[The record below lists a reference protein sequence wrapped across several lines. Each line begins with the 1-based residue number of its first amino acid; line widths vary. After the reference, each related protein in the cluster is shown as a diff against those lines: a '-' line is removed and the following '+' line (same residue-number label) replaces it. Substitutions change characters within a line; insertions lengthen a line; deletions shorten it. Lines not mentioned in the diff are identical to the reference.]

1 MKMENDEIV
10 SIRQAPKFEENPF
23 IESSIKEIESKCVIK
38 QRFGTRL
45 DQKGIVATIDPNSG
59 EVFQTSFLRRVE
71 IDEDQFTKLYTK
83 NVGALN
89 GLSNAGIRVLNYI
102 ISIVKPNAVD
112 VIIRRDKCMEFC
124 GYKTLKPIYKGLA
137 ELVNAQIIARSWSED
152 IFFINPLVLF
162 NGNRI
167 VFATEW
173 IKKKNPNI
181 KSRTLNKAIEALGLN
196 MIKPSPSNE
205 EDKEHTL

>member
-1 MKMENDEIV
+1 MENNENNIV
-10 SIRQAPKFEENPF
+10 SIRQAPKFDENPF
-23 IESSIKEIESKCVIK
+23 IESSIKEIESNCVIK

-45 DQKGIVATIDPNSG
+45 DQKGIVATVDPNSG
-59 EVFQTSFLRRVE
+59 EIFQTSFLRRVE
-71 IDEDQFTKLYTK
+71 IDEDQFTKLYIK
-83 NVGALN
+83 NLGALN
-89 GLSNAGIRVLNYI
+89 DLSNAGIRVLNYI
-102 ISIVKPNAVD
+102 MSIVKPNAVD
-112 VIIRRDKCMEFC
+112 VIIRREKCMEFC
-124 GYKTLKPIYKGLA
+124 KYKTLKPIYKGLA

-181 KSRTLNKAIEALGLN
+181 KSKTLNKAIESLN
-196 MIKPSPSNE
+196 KIKPSLPDEKN
-205 EDKEHTL
+205 KNTF

>member
-1 MKMENDEIV
+1 MENNENNIL

-38 QRFGTRL
+38 QRFGTRM
-45 DQKGIVATIDPNSG
+45 DQKGIVATVDPNSS

-71 IDEDQFTKLYTK
+71 IDEDQFTKLYIK
-83 NVGALN
+83 NLGALN
-89 GLSNAGIRVLNYI
+89 DLSNAGIRVLNYI
-102 ISIVKPNAVD
+102 MSIVKPNAID

-124 GYKTLKPIYKGLA
+124 KYKTLKPIYKGLA

-173 IKKKNPNI
+173 IKKKNPEVRAKTLKNAI
-181 KSRTLNKAIEALGLN
+181 KVIDQK
-196 MIKPSPSNE
+196 
-205 EDKEHTL
+205 